1 MNKIWRW
8 DQGRLNYFQYS
19 NLQLI
24 AQSIIG
30 LDGTTINIKDLDPL
44 RYVLEK
50 QTGLPF
56 SPQNYKVWRNYKRV
70 FECSMLATSIDNRL
84 FVSDVCKKIA
94 QNNDFEV
101 DDYLSF
107 LITNF
112 RYPYPAFSEYNA
124 DENPIYPFCAL
135 IKYLIAQFER
145 GKTPFLTLDDT
156 FSKIIGNNCDGT
168 ENLDYYRSLKP
179 TNRQPIGDEQRQVRE
194 MLIFVSQLSILKWS
208 NGKLLLDVSATDL
221 AEYQDFEA
229 LTTPNY
235 IRPEKIR
242 EKDFIALT
250 SIEQRVIKPF
260 EIQSRELVSD
270 DVFTEGKR
278 VRVTHMKIERSP
290 LLRKLY
296 FDKYPTT
303 ICNMCTN
310 DTKKKYPWTDNLLE
324 IHHVLP
330 LASTLTVTSNGTSLE
345 DIVPL
350 CPTCHR
356 SVHAYYRI
364 WLNTH
369 LVSDFQSKNEAL
381 QVYNQSKSEILL

>member
-1 MNKIWRW
+1 MNFKTIMNKIWRW

-24 AQSIIG
+24 AQSIMG

-44 RYVLEK
+44 RYVLE
-50 QTGLPF
+50 
-56 SPQNYKVWRNYKRV
+56 
-70 FECSMLATSIDNRL
+70 
-84 FVSDVCKKIA
+84 
-94 QNNDFEV
+94 
-101 DDYLSF
+101 
-107 LITNF
+107 
-112 RYPYPAFSEYNA
+112 
-124 DENPIYPFCAL
+124 
-135 IKYLIAQFER
+135 
-145 GKTPFLTLDDT
+145 
-156 FSKIIGNNCDGT
+156 
-168 ENLDYYRSLKP
+168 
-179 TNRQPIGDEQRQVRE
+179 
-194 MLIFVSQLSILKWS
+194 
-208 NGKLLLDVSATDL
+208 
-221 AEYQDFEA
+221 
-229 LTTPNY
+229 
-235 IRPEKIR
+235 
-242 EKDFIALT
+242 
-250 SIEQRVIKPF
+250 
-260 EIQSRELVSD
+260 SRELVSD
-270 DVFTEGKR
+270 DIFTEGKR

-296 FDKYPTT
+296 FDTYPTT